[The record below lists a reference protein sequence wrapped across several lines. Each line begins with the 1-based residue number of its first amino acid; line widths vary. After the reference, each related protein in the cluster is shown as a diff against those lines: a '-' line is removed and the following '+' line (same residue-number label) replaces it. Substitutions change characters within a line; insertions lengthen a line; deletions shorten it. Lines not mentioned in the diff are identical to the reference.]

1 MVVVERRMLRHLVS
15 HATRRLLLRAP
26 KERTADEES
35 RVDFRLAL
43 SGVVSLSA
51 GRYVVETICGDSDRM
66 NPNKHLAS

>member
-1 MVVVERRMLRHLVS
+1 LYFAQQLGQLNETGEASGISQR
-15 HATRRLLLRAP
+15 
-26 KERTADEES
+26 DEES

-43 SGVVSLSA
+43 SGVVSLSV